1 MINEPHNPGEHGQV
15 PVGSTHQSRHGT
27 RILAGRKALA
37 SRNIFRRSRSN
48 RSTHILDTNKDSRA
62 KFAANLSQLSTLA
75 IGVSLQPVRARGQ
88 WTCATKL
95 HTAIAGKMPVPPR
108 QPHLLL
114 RPTGS
119 VLRGLHRVV
128 VTMTTPAQ
136 PVRSQVRAK
145 LRIPRPC
152 TLSATCVDP
161 QTISVD
167 THDGRCLITYGTRT
181 ASMVWTSRQ
190 PCAALLETK
199 RPVYSRR

>member
-1 MINEPHNPGEHGQV
+1 MINELHNPGEHGQV

-37 SRNIFRRSRSN
+37 SGKYFPPITIKSKY
-48 RSTHILDTNKDSRA
+48 THIRIRA
-62 KFAANLSQLSTLA
+62 RREVLSQLSTLA

-152 TLSATCVDP
+152 TLSVTFVDP
-161 QTISVD
+161 QMISVD
-167 THDGRCLITYGTRT
+167 THDGRCLITYDART